1 MFSRQQVK
9 NCSLLGEKET
19 GYSFFLFQHP
29 ACQQDTWIKNETV
42 IMQADFSLGTLSL
55 QSAVY
60 GLSGCQFM
68 HLIVFN
74 TQKDGPILHE
84 YAEFFSNPF
93 KLLWELPGHFLLVS
107 M

>member
-1 MFSRQQVK
+1 M
-9 NCSLLGEKET
+9 GEKET

-68 HLIVFN
+68 HLIVIN